1 MPQGS
6 GAASALWRFEHVG
19 GADEVRARRV
29 ERYFFAIG
37 RMSRSVQMSALL
49 VARGD
54 CQCSWLRI
62 ERMNA
67 SPVTTGGEPAR
78 TSLVVIVDPQ

>member
-6 GAASALWRFEHVG
+6 GAASGLWRFEHVG

-54 CQCSWLRI
+54 CECSCLRI

-67 SPVTTGGEPAR
+67 RAGTAGGVPAK